1 MTVVTKE
8 AFETALKSSFRNK
21 ILLKGV
27 TAVVNHKGKTHFLTA
42 NDETYNRL
50 KEKEKD
56 LEDVFR
62 EKIYVEIY
70 RLEFTSELEK
80 EFKEV
85 FGKESFAIING
96 G

>member
-1 MTVVTKE
+1 MVTKE
-8 AFETALKSSFRNK
+8 VFETALKSSFRNK
-21 ILLKGV
+21 VLLKGV
-27 TAVVNHKGKTHFLTA
+27 TAVVNRKGKTHFLTA

-70 RLEFTSELEK
+70 RLEFTLELEE

-85 FGKESFAIING
+85 FGKKSYAIING